1 MACPL
6 RYPSRMSM
14 GPGSVFISYRRSD
27 TAVEAATLGEA
38 LAQRLGAERVFVDY
52 DGITAGVS
60 FADSVR
66 RAIETCEVMLVLI
79 GPRWLAPTH
88 EGQAA
93 GLSDIVHSEVATALR
108 LNKQVVPVLVGG
120 APFPRANELPD
131 DMRGLALRNT
141 VELRASTWAGDVEQ
155 LFRSLFRNT
164 VIVGLGPRRWPLS
177 WLSLAALWEAL
188 RDAFRQRATRPD
200 PPPPLPRAATPR
212 PAEFAVFLSHASADR
227 ALVVEVMESLESAGL
242 RCWVSFRDLAAG
254 EPSWAGA
261 IVGAIA
267 HCALMVVVVS
277 KHAVG
282 SRQVLREVTIADSEN
297 IPVLPYCI
305 DTTPLSNDFKY
316 FFVAGQR
323 LDATSVSR
331 EDALPTLVAAVRSR
345 IGKA

>member
-1 MACPL
+1 
-6 RYPSRMSM
+6 M

-52 DGITAGVS
+52 AGITAGVS

-88 EGQAA
+88 AGQPA
-93 GLSDIVHSEVATALR
+93 GLSETVHSEVAMALR
-108 LNKQVVPVLVGG
+108 LDKNVVPVLVGD
-120 APFPRANELPD
+120 APFPGVEDLPD
-131 DMRGLALRNT
+131 DIRVLGLRNSVQLRT
-141 VELRASTWAGDVEQ
+141 SNWVGDIEL
-155 LFRSLFRNT
+155 LFGSLFRNT
-164 VIVGLGPRRWPLS
+164 VVGLGPRRSPPAWPGLG
-177 WLSLAALWEAL
+177 ALWQAL
-188 RDAFRQRATRPD
+188 RDSFGKRATRAD
-200 PPPPLPRAATPR
+200 PPLAPPRATTPSPTST

-227 ALVVEVMESLESAGL
+227 ALVSDVLASLESEGL
-242 RCWVSFRDLAAG
+242 RCWVSFRDMAAG

-267 HCALMVVVVS
+267 NCALMVVVVS

-297 IPVLPYCI
+297 IPLLPYCI
-305 DTTPLSNDFKY
+305 DTTPLSNDLKY
-316 FFVAGQR
+316 FFVTGQR
-323 LDATSVSR
+323 LDATSIPR